1 MQSEAQ
7 NAVNPNGLTSI
18 LTRQCEKSTLKKR
31 GSDYSRLP
39 KEIFMSFFS
48 TTLGKLIITFFVSMV
63 PVIELRG
70 AIPIGVGMGLPFW
83 AVIFVSIIGN
93 LIPVPFIIIFIKKIF
108 AFMREK
114 MPKLDGLVTRLEN
127 KANSKSE
134 TVQKYAFWGL
144 FIFVAIPLPGTGAWT
159 GALIAAML
167 EMKLKKAFPSI
178 VLGVLSAGAIVT
190 FVTYLVPV
198 IARFFA

>member
-1 MQSEAQ
+1 MAFL
-7 NAVNPNGLTSI
+7 NTFFGKI
-18 LTRQCEKSTLKKR
+18 LT
-31 GSDYSRLP
+31 
-39 KEIFMSFFS
+39 
-48 TTLGKLIITFFVSMV
+48 TFLVSMV

-70 AIPIGVGMGLPFW
+70 AIPIGVARGLPFW
-83 AVIFVSIIGN
+83 VAVLVSVIGN
-93 LIPVPFIIIFIKKIF
+93 MVPVPFIIIFIKKVF

-114 MPKLDGLVTRLEN
+114 MPKLNGLVTRLEN

-167 EMKLKKAFPSI
+167 EMPLNKAFPSI
-178 VLGVLSAGAIVT
+178 MLGVLSAGAIVT
-190 FVTYLVPV
+190 FITYIVPLIV
-198 IARFFA
+198 KMF